1 MTYKV
6 TVEPGHHE
14 FFMDADET
22 LLHAALQ
29 RGHRLPYSCRGG
41 TCGACMG
48 RVLRGVIAYDG
59 LPPPGINA
67 EEMAEGKALLCQAYP
82 RSDVVIE
89 VREIT
94 AVRDIPVKTLPCRV
108 IGMQALAADVMRLY
122 LKLPAIEDFRF
133 LAGQY
138 IDIILR
144 DGRRRSYSL
153 ANAPHAD
160 DYLELHVRY
169 VPGGAFSDFVFKDM
183 REKTILR
190 LQGPLGSFFL
200 REDSQRSI
208 IMIAG
213 GTGFAPL
220 KSMLE
225 HAFHSGSTRPIHFYW
240 GARARHDLYLNEL
253 PEVWAEQYPFFH
265 YTPVLS
271 EPLPEDHWQG
281 RSGWVHAAVAAD
293 YPDLSAYE
301 VYMSGPPAMIQA
313 GKTAFAAQGLALEQL
328 YCDAFEYAAD

>member
-1 MTYKV
+1 MAYKI
-6 TVEPGHHE
+6 TIEPGHHE
-14 FFMDADET
+14 FYMDSGET
-22 LLHAALQ
+22 LLQAALK

-41 TCGACMG
+41 SCGACMG
-48 RVLRGVIAYDG
+48 RVLSGTVAYDG
-59 LPPPGINA
+59 PPPPGI
-67 EEMAEGKALLCQAYP
+67 EEQEIAEGKALLCQAHP

-89 VREIT
+89 VREMAI
-94 AVRDIPVKTLPCRV
+94 VRDIPVKTLPCRV
-108 IGMQALAADVMRLY
+108 VGMQLLAADVMRLY
-122 LKLPAIEDFRF
+122 LKLPAVEDFHF

-153 ANAPHAD
+153 ANAPQAG

-169 VPGGAFSDFVFKDM
+169 VPGGEFSEFVFKQM

-200 REDSQRSI
+200 RQDTQRPI

-220 KSMLE
+220 KGMLE
-225 HAFHSGSTRPIHFYW
+225 YAFASTSTRPIHFYW

-253 PEVWAEQYPFFH
+253 PEAWAEKYPFFH

-271 EPLPEDHWQG
+271 APLPEDRWQD

-293 YPDLSAYE
+293 YPDLSGYE
-301 VYMSGPPAMIQA
+301 VYMSGPPPMIHA
-313 GKTAFAAQGLALEQL
+313 GKTAFAAQGLATEQL
-328 YCDAFEYAAD
+328 YCDSFEYAAD